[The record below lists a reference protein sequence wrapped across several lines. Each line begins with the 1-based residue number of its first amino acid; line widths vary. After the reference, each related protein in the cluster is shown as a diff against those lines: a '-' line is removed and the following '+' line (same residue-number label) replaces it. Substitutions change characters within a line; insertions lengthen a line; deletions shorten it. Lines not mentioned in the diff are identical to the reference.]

1 MLVKAIHALR
11 SQEGE
16 TAPGDVV
23 ELEDAEAQ
31 RLIERGAV
39 EAVAEA
45 KPAKGGKNA
54 GKPAEAKND
63 SKDGE

>member
-11 SQEGE
+11 SQAGE

-39 EAVAEA
+39 EAVVEA
-45 KPAKGGKNA
+45 KPAKGGKTA
-54 GKPAEAKND
+54 GKPTEAK
-63 SKDGE
+63 SETKDGE